1 MIIGPFCRL
10 PAAHAASELD
20 IMNEAL
26 GLVGAETFAAVDPK
40 NNKKLEIDL
49 WKLASRTDI
58 IATCS
63 LRRVGSPDRMT
74 FTVAL
79 VVVSAMTLFA
89 AWLPAHRATKVDPM
103 AALRCD

>member
-49 WKLASRTDI
+49 WKLASRTEHHRYLFF
-58 IATCS
+58 TS
-63 LRRVGSPDRMT
+63 RRFPGSHDVHRRPRRSERDDAVRGMAPCTPGNQGGPDGGPP
-74 FTVAL
+74 L
-79 VVVSAMTLFA
+79 
-89 AWLPAHRATKVDPM
+89 
-103 AALRCD
+103 